1 MNQFELCGLP
11 ICGVVWYGMIS
22 TDRLERVGCVRCR
35 RRIFEI
41 YVVYL
46 LTIVS
51 KLCLAYSVAF
61 RDSFDTLAFGG
72 SFEINELY
80 SGVMREL
87 RYIAYM
93 AELDFGTAAAI
104 THTRLRRGNV
114 YVQRR

>member
-1 MNQFELCGLP
+1 M
-11 ICGVVWYGMIS
+11 
-22 TDRLERVGCVRCR
+22 RCR

-61 RDSFDTLAFGG
+61 RDSFDTFAFGG

-80 SGVMREL
+80 SGVVREL
-87 RYIAYM
+87 RYIACM
-93 AELDFGTAAAI
+93 AELDDDDDDDDKIIKI
-104 THTRLRRGNV
+104 TNGHFPSSGCERIPHRV
-114 YVQRR
+114 

>member
-1 MNQFELCGLP
+1 
-11 ICGVVWYGMIS
+11 
-22 TDRLERVGCVRCR
+22 VRCR

-41 YVVYL
+41 CVVYL

-61 RDSFDTLAFGG
+61 RDSFDTFAFGG

-80 SGVMREL
+80 YSGVVREL

-104 THTRLRRGNV
+104 THTRLRRGNADAV
-114 YVQRR
+114 ET